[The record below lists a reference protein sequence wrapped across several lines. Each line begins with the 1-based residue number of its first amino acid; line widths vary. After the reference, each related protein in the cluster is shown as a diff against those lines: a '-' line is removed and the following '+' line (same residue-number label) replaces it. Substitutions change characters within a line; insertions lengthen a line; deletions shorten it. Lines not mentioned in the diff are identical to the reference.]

1 MKDNEDDKELREI
14 AQKLAF
20 VYVVS
25 RQKVRMEELC
35 KQLEA
40 LVAKSKS
47 IEALVAKSKSSNFA
61 PSPMNKFA
69 ADFIVAAN
77 EGEHG
82 KLLRSLRHKLGD
94 MHDRLRDSNGDT
106 EIINGIRNE
115 MTELDPQLARVE
127 QSFEELYKTLMV
139 KKRDYVEMN

>member
-1 MKDNEDDKELREI
+1 MKDNEDNELREI

-35 KQLEA
+35 KQL
-40 LVAKSKS
+40 
-47 IEALVAKSKSSNFA
+47 EALVAKSKSSNFA